1 MNLPATV
8 DVALGLVVL
17 YLLLSTVCSIFV
29 ELVGTW
35 KGWRRKMLL
44 DSINRLLT
52 GSRNSPSAE
61 HETVKAFWDHPLVQP
76 LVPPGREA
84 PSYMT
89 PGVFAAVILDLGVP
103 KDLENQM
110 PRTAESLQRALTT
123 AQAHPQLRDQL
134 QRLLGVATL
143 LRPPGE
149 QSDAVMPRLQNA
161 VATWYNEAM
170 ERLTGQYKRRAQQWL
185 FWVGLSAAVLLNAD
199 SVRVAY
205 ILSTNDG
212 LRQAVA
218 TYAVALSSTHAAT
231 TTTTTNA
238 GVFGGAALS
247 TNAVAAP
254 ARGKLEAPEESDA
267 LRHELATEIRQLQR
281 LQAMGF
287 PVGWQFAW
295 ETDWAPLLSRPEE
308 AEAGSFAGWLVLAL
322 LVKLSGLA
330 VTGLAVSLGAPFWY
344 DVLNKLVS
352 LRGSG
357 ARPST
362 ETKPAAGSSP
372 ETASAPSGVA
382 AAGLTAP
389 APGGTSRVSAAAP
402 AESAP
407 LDVGTDLARPEVAF
421 SLRKGYWLAEMSLLA
436 YERDGDAV
444 RRQVCQGWFLQDVK
458 FYNDQKTTQ
467 ALLLTGAGVAVLAFR
482 GTEPKEIADW
492 LTDSKFAPKPWD
504 PGFGNV
510 HEGFAGALE
519 TVFPAIRRDLESLR
533 GSGRSLYVTGHSL
546 GAALAT
552 LLAARLAAQQT
563 YPVQGVYTYGSPRV
577 GDIAFEGN
585 YTRLLGERTFRFVNH
600 EDLVTRVPPRSLG
613 FRHVGSIAYLDAD
626 GRLLRDIGFWYR
638 FLNLVA
644 NAVEDLK
651 SELQTAV
658 HDHSMELYRK
668 RLKELATPTRLA

>member
-1 MNLPATV
+1 MNLPATI

-44 DSINRLLT
+44 DSINRLLAGT
-52 GSRNSPSAE
+52 RKAPDAD

-89 PGVFAAVILDLGVP
+89 PDVFAAVILDLGVP
-103 KDLENQM
+103 KDLEGQM
-110 PRTAESLQRALTT
+110 PRSAEALQRALTT
-123 AQAHPQLRDQL
+123 AQAHPELRDQL

-149 QSDAVMPRLQNA
+149 QSDVVTPRLQHA

-199 SVRVAY
+199 SVRLAY

-218 TYAVALSSTHAAT
+218 TYAVTLSANTNSLAA
-231 TTTTTNA
+231 
-238 GVFGGAALS
+238 
-247 TNAVAAP
+247 AAP
-254 ARGKLEAPEESDA
+254 SNHAVVSPVPGNTDALRESDA

-295 ETDWAPLLSRPEE
+295 DTDWAPVLSRPEL
-308 AEAGSFAGWLVLAL
+308 ATASDFAGWWILAL

-344 DVLNKLVS
+344 DILNKLVS

-362 ETKPAAGSSP
+362 ETRPVGGSSP
-372 ETASAPSGVA
+372 EAPSAPSGVP
-382 AAGLTAP
+382 AAGLTAL
-389 APGGTSRVSAAAP
+389 APVGAPRVSAAAP
-402 AESAP
+402 AETAP
-407 LDVGTDLARPEVAF
+407 LDVGADLTRPEVAF
-421 SLRKGYWLAEMSLLA
+421 SLRKAYWLAEMSLLA
-436 YERDGDAV
+436 YERDVDTV
-444 RRQVCQGWFLQDVK
+444 RRQVCQGWFFQDVK
-458 FYNDQKTTQ
+458 FYDDQKTTQ
-467 ALLLTGAGVAVLAFR
+467 ALLVTGARVAVLAFR

-519 TVFPAIRRDLESLR
+519 TVFPAIRRELESLR

-563 YPVQGVYTYGSPRV
+563 YPVQGVYTFGSPRV
-577 GDIAFEGN
+577 GDTTFEGN
-585 YTRLLGERTFRFVNH
+585 YTRLLGERTFRFVNN

-613 FRHVGSIAYLDAD
+613 LRHVGSIAYLDAD
-626 GRLLRDIGFWYR
+626 GRLQRDIGFWYR

-658 HDHSMELYRK
+658 RDHSMELYRK
-668 RLKELATPTRLA
+668 RLKDLATPTRLA